1 MRCRDC
7 PYGIDMVNIQMK
19 IEPINQNSLFGVIK
33 LVVKYILLVIVVIGM
48 NKTKKIIR
56 IILRKRE

>member
-7 PYGIDMVNIQMK
+7 PYGCEEFEKYKSYIDK
-19 IEPINQNSLFGVIK
+19 ED
-33 LVVKYILLVIVVIGM
+33 ILLVIAVIGM

-56 IILRKRE
+56 IILRKRG